1 MKKLTLVFILA
12 IATGLA
18 ACNPSGEFSSSLSLI
33 PPLEDVIIIEDI
45 SMPSDVFGP
54 ADIIPDSVGEITVT
68 DAIADVTVLP
78 RYSYVVVIADTHIK
92 TPDGLPVANAT
103 KIGQEIEKMP
113 WPIEAVFVLG
123 DVCYLLPYTT
133 FQEFMD
139 DPNDRFDIAQE
150 IFENYPVPVYP
161 LIGNHDIDNGPIPLV
176 ELGEQLF
183 KHHFGVDP
191 YYAVDVGRWRFLA
204 MSNFKGPTH
213 IVGDPGYDYDS
224 GSLGTEQL
232 EWMEE
237 QLQGGRPTVLMSHF
251 PPYIIKDLP
260 QFMRAHRDQVR
271 LMLAGHSHAWMN
283 LSDNFG
289 VPSMVVGTSQWDADC
304 MMIIELDNELGTW
317 RMLNW
322 DKVHW
327 GSGYSFPWDQE

>member
-213 IVGDPGYDYDS
+213 IVGDPG
-224 GSLGTEQL
+224 
-232 EWMEE
+232 
-237 QLQGGRPTVLMSHF
+237 
-251 PPYIIKDLP
+251 
-260 QFMRAHRDQVR
+260 
-271 LMLAGHSHAWMN
+271 
-283 LSDNFG
+283 
-289 VPSMVVGTSQWDADC
+289 
-304 MMIIELDNELGTW
+304 
-317 RMLNW
+317 
-322 DKVHW
+322 
-327 GSGYSFPWDQE
+327 